1 MVAEVLAHLF
11 PDRAAYYRAKADKAS
26 VSRVLAGIHYRFDI
40 EAGEELGRRVGAAAV
55 ERAKS
60 DGSR

>member
-40 EAGEELGRRVGAAAV
+40 DAGAAIGRAV
-55 ERAKS
+55 AALALKTPLK
-60 DGSR
+60 